1 MCHKNIYTY
10 IYPDGNNAEQ
20 IKHDLCDNSRHGMPC
35 KLTKTFQHPP
45 EYVRSG
51 QLSPPGYS
59 LGQFPPTP
67 PLSSHSASDSEHSS
81 SKGRSSIYINGEKVV
96 DPSRRSSRRDKGER
110 TGDRTVYVDSS
121 PLSRTPPRRYSI
133 SRSTPSTPHE
143 ETIRVKEP
151 RQHETSPDERER
163 STSSRRRQSIEVR
176 IVNEPR
182 HKRHESSKS
191 SKSSSQDSDDDEERR
206 RRRRNSHVRFEDE
219 EEEDEKKR
227 EERKKKIQSE
237 IQRANEDIANRPP
250 VPAATAPVNTRYR
263 RGSVAV
269 DPKDAALVL
278 QMDQLSLERERQANL
293 DREKR
298 RLEKRVAEQRK
309 REREEEEA
317 QRQRLRNRMA
327 PDRMTPNR
335 RATISDSRSLGRAR
349 QKIVYEDGRYYWE

>member
-1 MCHKNIYTY
+1 MCNKNIFTY
-10 IYPDGNNAEQ
+10 VYPDGNSAEQ
-20 IKHDLCDNSRHGMPC
+20 IKHELCDNSRHGIPC
-35 KLTKTFQHPP
+35 KLTKTFQHPA

-51 QLSPPGYS
+51 QLSPPGYG

-96 DPSRRSSRRDKGER
+96 DLNRRSSRRDKGER
-110 TGDRTVYVDSS
+110 AGDRTAYVDTS
-121 PLSRTPPRRYSI
+121 PLSRTPPRKYSI
-133 SRSTPSTPHE
+133 PRSMPSSPHE

-151 RQHETSPDERER
+151 RHHETSPDERER
-163 STSSRRRQSIEVR
+163 STSSRRRQSIEVK

-182 HKRHESSKS
+182 HRRHESSKS
-191 SKSSSQDSDDDEERR
+191 SKSSSQDSDDEERR
-206 RRRRNSHVRFEDE
+206 RKRRNSHVRFEDE
-219 EEEDEKKR
+219 EEQDEKKK

-237 IQRANEDIANRPP
+237 IERANEDIANRPA
-250 VPAATAPVNTRYR
+250 VPAVTVPANTRYR

-278 QMDQLSLERERQANL
+278 QMDQLTLERERQANL

-298 RLEKRVAEQRK
+298 RREKRVAEQRK

-317 QRQRLRNRMA
+317 QRQRLRDRMA
-327 PDRMTPNR
+327 PNR

-349 QKIVYEDGRYYWE
+349 QKIVYDDGRYYWE